1 MRSAA
6 LLLGLCAWSAAAA
19 KATHSTVL
27 YQQFFPAW
35 DEMLKGY
42 LEHNCQENI
51 TNYRNASFNDTH
63 ISYAVFDCLLQ
74 QFPEFRKSEL
84 GAAAVVLGLAPSIL
98 QMVSPT
104 PADTAM
110 LSLRRPVLALLLSVA
125 SPATI
130 FSTAA
135 IYADKVEA
143 LSKPLS
149 RQARGSFPYTAG
161 RLFGHGFLT
170 LFLSAMQYLLALAA
184 VANSAY
190 RTYQLCVWT
199 VCSFSPI
206 TVFLPALWHG
216 TVVLLHLSGWVALRL
231 NVQSAERVS
240 DAKRAAGHHRQDTKA
255 GWASR
260 LKSCIE
266 NETTPSAFAEKL
278 PVESRAAG
286 PAPFFSAV
294 IAALYA
300 GAPVHLL
307 YGTLV
312 LSSLTFISAFDSI
325 AVVAFYAMSTIV
337 SKAILYFECAG
348 IQAVASQDLEAT
360 TEGEQMNGY
369 STL

>member
-6 LLLGLCAWSAAAA
+6 LLLGLCAWPAAAA

-74 QFPEFRKSEL
+74 QFPEFRKSPPTRSRSAAQCSFTRNHLFYGSNLCGEGGGL
-84 GAAAVVLGLAPSIL
+84 IKTAIEASARQLPLYSGQTIRPRLPDPVSIRDAVSPSTSGRGQQRVPYVSAVRMDRVLLLTHHRVPPRTLAWNGGAAASQRLGRA
-98 QMVSPT
+98 
-104 PADTAM
+104 
-110 LSLRRPVLALLLSVA
+110 AL
-125 SPATI
+125 
-130 FSTAA
+130 
-135 IYADKVEA
+135 K
-143 LSKPLS
+143 
-149 RQARGSFPYTAG
+149 R
-161 RLFGHGFLT
+161 
-170 LFLSAMQYLLALAA
+170 
-184 VANSAY
+184 
-190 RTYQLCVWT
+190 
-199 VCSFSPI
+199 
-206 TVFLPALWHG
+206 
-216 TVVLLHLSGWVALRL
+216 
-231 NVQSAERVS
+231 AER
-240 DAKRAAGHHRQDTKA
+240 GEDTTP

-266 NETTPSAFAEKL
+266 NETTPSAFAKKL
-278 PVESRAAG
+278 PVENRAAG

-369 STL
+369 SAL